1 MAFRD
6 LGFAR
11 EFWSFACVGVCYKPL
26 TNPFCFYKHV
36 CLRHGNDSC
45 SATDREGVFGLGEER
60 RAANKER
67 LEYLTCLTC
76 RPRAVGKNKQAI
88 S

>member
-1 MAFRD
+1 M
-6 LGFAR
+6 
-11 EFWSFACVGVCYKPL
+11 GVCHKPL

-45 SATDREGVFGLGEER
+45 SATDREGVFGLGEEG

-76 RPRAVGKNKQAI
+76 RPRAVGKKKIGNFLSALGQKR
-88 S
+88 